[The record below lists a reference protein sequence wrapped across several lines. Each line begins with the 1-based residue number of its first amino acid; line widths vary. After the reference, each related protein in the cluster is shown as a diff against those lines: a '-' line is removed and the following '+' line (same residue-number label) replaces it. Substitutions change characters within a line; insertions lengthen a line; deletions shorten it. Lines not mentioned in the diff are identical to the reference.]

1 MSANNDDL
9 LRQVVPDYFNFNI
22 NEVLAPRPI
31 LLPCR
36 GQPAPTSDCSMNL
49 VASQSEA

>member
-31 LLPCR
+31 LLRVGGSLRPLATA
-36 GQPAPTSDCSMNL
+36 Q
-49 VASQSEA
+49 